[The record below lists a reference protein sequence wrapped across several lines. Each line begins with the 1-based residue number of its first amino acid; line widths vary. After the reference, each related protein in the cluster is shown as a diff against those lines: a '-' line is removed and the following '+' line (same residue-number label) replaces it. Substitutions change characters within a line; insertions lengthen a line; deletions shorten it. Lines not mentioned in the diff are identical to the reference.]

1 MQTDVST
8 ESLKTH
14 FFVFHLYK
22 MWKLMHEFPRTPGKS
37 LKTILG
43 LHSCLQKLKD
53 KPSQHT

>member
-1 MQTDVST
+1 
-8 ESLKTH
+8 
-14 FFVFHLYK
+14 
-22 MWKLMHEFPRTPGKS
+22 MHEFPRTPGKS